1 MSAAAAHALYV
12 LLAYVDE
19 SGNTGDPNKGGTLTY
34 TLGCVLV
41 HIDGWN
47 TAFDAI
53 VDFRRRVRARFGVH
67 LRPEIKANYLIR
79 GSGDLS
85 RYDLSPSQRHLIY
98 RAHLRVLDGIGV
110 RAFAVVINKGS
121 RFTTPAAC
129 FDMAW
134 ETLLQRLE
142 RTSAKEC
149 EQFLVIHDEGEN
161 DAIRRWVRKAR
172 RHLTAGSA
180 YTPGATR
187 SNPAERLIDDPVPR
201 RSDQS
206 YLLQAADL
214 VAYAGFRAAIPPSAR
229 VALVCPEAMWS
240 ELGGAIHKPVAAL
253 KPRSQPGIVLRS
265 L

>member
-1 MSAAAAHALYV
+1 MLF
-12 LLAYVDE
+12 AYVDE
-19 SGNTGDPNKGGTLTY
+19 SGNTGDPDKGGTLTY

-41 HIDGWN
+41 HLDDWN
-47 TAFDAI
+47 SVFDEI
-53 VDFRRRVRARFGVH
+53 VEFRRRVRTKFGVH

-85 RYDLSPSQRHLIY
+85 RYDLSPSQRNLIY

-110 RAFAVVINKGS
+110 RAFAVVINKGT
-121 RFTTPAAC
+121 RFSTPGAC
-129 FDMAW
+129 FDLAW

-142 RTSAKEC
+142 RTSRDER
-149 EQFLVIHDEGEN
+149 EQFMVIHDEGEN

-180 YTPGATR
+180 FTPGATR
-187 SNPAERLIDDPVPR
+187 VNPADRLVDDPVPR

-229 VALVCPEAMWS
+229 VALVCPETMWS
-240 ELGGAIHKPVAAL
+240 ELGGAIHRPVAAL
-253 KPRSQPGIVLRS
+253 RPRSQPGIVLRS